1 MRHYTKRVDMR
12 ACRLSKDD
20 LKRLYRIVNEKQTE
34 VGKAVLSHLF
44 QTEKETTEEFQSR
57 CVNVENVFVTTVRI
71 SGFNGEIVT
80 GHGEVFFEADGC
92 SWDSG

>member
-1 MRHYTKRVDMR
+1 ML

-71 SGFNGEIVT
+71 SGVNGEIVT
-80 GHGEVFFEADGC
+80 GHEEVFFEADGC